1 MVITWSERV
10 PLWMAV
16 ISNGSRPN
24 ETSEEGGRRET
35 IVCGRGVC
43 RSQELRSKTSCA
55 GGTTRGIS
63 GLDNGPGCRL
73 GEGTN
78 NAE

>member
-43 RSQELRSKTSCA
+43 RSQGLPSRT
-55 GGTTRGIS
+55 GQGGIS